1 MLKIRSLAAVALV
14 AFATSPLCAQIIVP
28 AAPTTP
34 AGRPAKPAVK
44 DGAKDAAQAG
54 KKKEVEH
61 TIDPKAKALY
71 EKALAA
77 VKAAKSMEFT
87 AQMSMGGD
95 DPAMQVMMPPEL
107 TAKTRF
113 SVRFAVPKPGEA
125 APTVGMGLPPLPRD
139 SIRAERVDGPGKGS
153 VLVIHG
159 GKVLQFDPARKTYN
173 EGGAQPELV
182 AMMAIGP
189 FPDVLRRSG
198 LGFDG
203 GEIVSI
209 ELAGTATIDDL
220 ECDVVKLVQRVEVA
234 TGAVPNE
241 GFEDADGEEGGK
253 PLNTGGGMK
262 MMLHQKFAIA
272 RADGLPRQQTT
283 KPEFGDMPQGLDM
296 EDGMADGGMAM
307 PAPEMIFTVFGLK
320 LDPKIDD
327 AAFSLSAPEGFTKTE
342 PEMPGF
348 MAGAEGEE
356 PGMPELTVKVGDAAP
371 DFTLTDLGGK
381 EVTLTSLKGKVVL
394 LDFWATWCG
403 PCKAAMPT
411 MQKLHDDY
419 KDKGVVILG
428 VNTWEQEADA
438 AKAYMTKKKFTYG
451 CLLKGDEL
459 AAAYGVRGIPTLVV
473 IGKDGKVAEVEVGL
487 ADPSGAGLRKVL
499 DAALAR

>member
-283 KPEFGDMPQGLDM
+283 KPEFADMPEDIQAGL
-296 EDGMADGGMAM
+296 EDGSMAM
-307 PAPEMIFTVFGLK
+307 PAPEMIFTVSGLK
-320 LDPKIDD
+320 VDGKIDD
-327 AAFSLSAPEGFTKTE
+327 AMFSLSAPEGFTKTE
-342 PEMPGF
+342 PEMPGMM
-348 MAGAEGEE
+348 MAGAEGEAPE
-356 PGMPELTVKVGDAAP
+356 MPALAFKSGDPAP
-371 DFTLTDLGGK
+371 DFKLTGLDGK
-381 EVTLTSLKGKVVL
+381 EVTLGSLKGKVVL

-411 MQKLHDDY
+411 MQKLHDEY
-419 KDKGVVILG
+419 KDKGVVVLG
-428 VNTWEQEADA
+428 VNTWEQKPDA
-438 AKAYMTKKKFTYG
+438 ARDYIAKKKFTYG
-451 CLLKGDEL
+451 CLLKGDDL
-459 AAAYGVRGIPTLVV
+459 AKAYGISGIPTLVV
-473 IGKDGKVAEVEVGL
+473 IGKDGTIAEIEVGL
-487 ADPSGAGLRKVL
+487 ADPTGAGLRKAIE
-499 DAALAR
+499 AALAKR

>member
-14 AFATSPLCAQIIVP
+14 AFVTSPLCAQIIVP
-28 AAPTTP
+28 AAPTVP
-34 AGRPAKPAVK
+34 GGRPAKTAVK
-44 DGAKDAAQAG
+44 DGAKDAPQDSA

-61 TIDPKAKALY
+61 AIDPKAKALY

-77 VKAAKSMEFT
+77 VKAAKSIEFT
-87 AQMSMGGD
+87 AQMTMGGD

-113 SVRFAVPKPGEA
+113 SVRFAEPKPGEA

-139 SIRAERVDGPGKGS
+139 SIRAERVDGPGKGT

-182 AMMAIGP
+182 AMMGIGP

-198 LGFDG
+198 LGFEG

-209 ELAGTATIDDL
+209 EFAGTTVIDDL
-220 ECDVVKLVQRVEVA
+220 ECDVVKLVQQVEVP
-234 TGAVPNE
+234 TGAMPNDGFDDGDGDAEAGVP
-241 GFEDADGEEGGK
+241 AK
-253 PLNTGGGMK
+253 TGGGMK
-262 MMLHQKFAIA
+262 MMLHQRFAIA

-283 KPEFGDMPQGLDM
+283 KPVFSDLPEDIEAGL
-296 EDGMADGGMAM
+296 EDGSMVM
-307 PAPEMIFTVFGLK
+307 PAPEMIFTVSGLK
-320 LDPKIDD
+320 VDTKIDD
-327 AAFSLSAPEGFTKTE
+327 AAFSLKAPEGFTKTE

-348 MAGAEGEE
+348 MAAGEGGQPE
-356 PGMPELTVKVGDAAP
+356 MPEMAVKVGDAAP
-371 DFTLTDLGGK
+371 DFKLNDLNGK
-381 EVTLTSLKGKVVL
+381 EVTLASLKGKVVM

-411 MQKLHDDY
+411 IQKLHDEY
-419 KDKGVVILG
+419 RDKGVVILG
-428 VNTWEQEADA
+428 VNTWEEKPDA
-438 AKAYMTKKKFTYG
+438 AKDYIAKKKFTYG

-459 AAAYGVRGIPTLVV
+459 AKAYGISGIPTLVV
-473 IGKDGKVAEVEVGL
+473 IGKDGTIAEIEVGL
-487 ADPSGAGLRKVL
+487 SDPSGGGLRKVI
-499 DAALAR
+499 DAALKR